1 MQQNLINLFRMP
13 IDKDHAHKTLEKGV
27 LYNDIQK
34 FLTEGEK
41 KELCKMNLTKPLK
54 CWGSL
59 PGSSNWRNWNLLKE
73 DDEILCYRSNK
84 YVCLAIVGLKIHN
97 KELAKYLW
105 GERDGETWELMY
117 FFKNIIFFD
126 IPIEKINVHFGFKS
140 GPVMGFN
147 IISRKI
153 SEPFIIKF
161 GSLSQFIKSGE
172 FKEQITKEQSE
183 QKIIESPYEAQYYLV
198 QLGKILGYKPYVPS
212 TDSGREAF
220 GVRLRT
226 LVKTTKE
233 DLSNYIGPAI
243 LDTIS
248 NIDVIWL
255 NQGSRPAFCYEIVYK
270 TGMKEAFARLGTA
283 EQAFNGVKNR
293 IIGDENMEF
302 TYDKT
307 RRLYFP
313 YTRRIEYRDFTQLL
327 EAHTSAVEYQKKVIE
342 EFLGN

>member
-1 MQQNLINLFRMP
+1 MQQNSINLFRMP

-27 LYNDIQK
+27 LYNDVQK

-41 KELCKMNLTKPLK
+41 KKLHKIDLEKPLK

-59 PGSSNWRNWNLLKE
+59 PGYSNLRNWNLLKE
-73 DDEILCYRSNK
+73 GDEILCYRSNK
-84 YVCLAIVGLKIHN
+84 YVCLAIVGPKIRN

-105 GERDGETWELMY
+105 GERNGATWELMY
-117 FFKNIIFFD
+117 FFQNIIFFD
-126 IPIEKINVHFGFKS
+126 IPIEKINIHFGFKS

-153 SEPFIIKF
+153 SEPFIAKF
-161 GSLSQFIKSGE
+161 GSLSQFIQSGE
-172 FKEQITKEQSE
+172 FEERTTKEQPE

-198 QLGKILGYKPYVPS
+198 QLGKILGYKPYVPP
-212 TDSGREAF
+212 TDSGRKAF

-255 NQGSRPAFCYEIVYK
+255 NRGSRPAFCYEVVYK
-270 TGMKEAFARLGTA
+270 TGMKEAFARLEAA
-283 EQAFNGVKNR
+283 EQAFGGVKNR
-293 IIGDENMEF
+293 IVGDENMEF
-302 TYDKT
+302 TYDRT

-313 YTRRIEYRDFTQLL
+313 FTKGIEYREFTQLL
-327 EAHTSAVEYQKKVIE
+327 EAHTSAVEYQRKVIE
-342 EFLGN
+342 EFLGS